1 MLLALNDNTKAVL
14 SNYIISNLKY
24 SSIYFKVFF
33 NLSSPLKGY
42 RNSVFWSL
50 YERIKLWAANVRK
63 KRYNVF
69 SPPIVKFYHCLTD
82 VVSKLNNKRDS
93 NMRVLLCLYAYPY
106 HMPDVA

>member
-63 KRYNVF
+63 KKIQRFFPSHRQILSLFNRRC
-69 SPPIVKFYHCLTD
+69 IKI
-82 VVSKLNNKRDS
+82 KQ
-93 NMRVLLCLYAYPY
+93 
-106 HMPDVA
+106 